1 MAVIQRLVSYVNL
14 RQKSLEVAD
23 IRRKAEFES
32 KVSQTTFSSIKPLV
46 KFLDY
51 DLVSTL
57 HNKVSESALAEQIL
71 L

>member
-1 MAVIQRLVSYVNL
+1 MAVIQRLVSYINL

-51 DLVSTL
+51 DSV
-57 HNKVSESALAEQIL
+57 
-71 L
+71 

>member
-51 DLVSTL
+51 DSVSTL